1 MRGTEVEA
9 HGEAKLGC
17 MVGRTEGKGG
27 VQSWGHTELGGKHF
41 MLCVSGLGGPEGL
54 GWSVDV
60 SVSFQLLLLSPSALC
75 CGAVIGSGMLGVTG
89 CQWGSLGCYLGSLSV
104 LDVSRGHWASRGV
117 TGCPGMSP
125 HIPFGCPGDSSCWM
139 GRHQGM
145 GNRWDG
151 LNWADWNSTGQPTGQ
166 PRIVQD
172 RQATQGLCWV
182 TILGLCWADWG
193 CVAAV
198 IGLFWA
204 HRV

>member
-89 CQWGSLGCYLGSLSV
+89 CQWGSLGVIECPGCQQGSLGIMGGHCVSWDV
-104 LDVSRGHWASRGV
+104 PTYTIWVPGGQQLLDGQAPGHGQQVGWFELGRLEQYWAAY
-117 TGCPGMSP
+117 
-125 HIPFGCPGDSSCWM
+125 
-139 GRHQGM
+139 
-145 GNRWDG
+145 
-151 LNWADWNSTGQPTGQ
+151 WA
-166 PRIVQD
+166 
-172 RQATQGLCWV
+172 A
-182 TILGLCWADWG
+182 
-193 CVAAV
+193 
-198 IGLFWA
+198 
-204 HRV
+204 